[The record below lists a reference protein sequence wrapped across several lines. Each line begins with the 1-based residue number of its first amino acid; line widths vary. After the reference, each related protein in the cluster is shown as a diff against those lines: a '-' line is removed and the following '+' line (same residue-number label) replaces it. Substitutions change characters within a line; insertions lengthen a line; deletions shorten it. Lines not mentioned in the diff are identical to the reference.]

1 MTIILIIVSLLW
13 NIVKCEYLIL
23 GGIQGQVGW
32 SPGQSDVVPDL
43 LAGNPAHGSRSGT
56 R

>member
-1 MTIILIIVSLLW
+1 MGHCETLSETSIV
-13 NIVKCEYLIL
+13 

-32 SPGQSDVVPDL
+32 SPGHPDLVPDL
-43 LAGNPAHGSRSGT
+43 LAGNPTHGSRSGT